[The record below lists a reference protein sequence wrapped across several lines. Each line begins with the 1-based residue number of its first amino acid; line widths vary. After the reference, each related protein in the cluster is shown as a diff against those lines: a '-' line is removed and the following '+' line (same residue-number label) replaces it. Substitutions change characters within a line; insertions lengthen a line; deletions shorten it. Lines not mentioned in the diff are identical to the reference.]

1 MGDGGGVHVREL
13 GNLGQHDGDDADV
26 LNADPTVVQVVRK
39 GLNVD
44 QGHVVVR
51 EGAHISKDRKSLDV
65 LTWFLREG
73 AKISQGTKS
82 LAWFLREWA
91 KIFQDRKVL
100 TS

>member
-1 MGDGGGVHVREL
+1 MRVREL